1 MIAWFEEHG
10 WPRTAEIGPE
20 FADKMRS
27 RNYAGLKI
35 HCHNMPDETHM
46 SVPPAVISRGLRYVF
61 DHWEPSSSGRAVR
74 ASVHSLDVGELE
86 A

>member
-1 MIAWFEEHG
+1 L
-10 WPRTAEIGPE
+10 
-20 FADKMRS
+20 RS

-61 DHWEPSSSGRAVR
+61 GHWRP
-74 ASVHSLDVGELE
+74 
-86 A
+86 